1 MASDFRAPPKGQEN
15 QLSKEFGG
23 FKPQLDGS
31 WSFQAQFNAIAA
43 MSAEDDWSF
52 KEGSV
57 KDVTDRGRGE
67 AVRKLQDALEDTIE
81 KNPPPA
87 RLSSLLYRPGRQCDE
102 DEEDGGIAKA
112 AAADAAVAE
121 VQLRKDVRS
130 LLAPLRELE
139 KLPPSGSRNGA
150 ALDIFRQLKRL
161 RITVDCLKATK
172 IAVELN
178 KPCWRGALASKDVQE
193 AAGALVKNWRSMYRT
208 QTGQSVE
215 KYSQRRFRLV
225 AVDME
230 ESTYGANPK
239 MAQYCKTVDRLCK
252 ELRKDPELCRELL
265 AGTSSGAEL
274 RLRVG
279 ERVKGEQLTKRRNKS
294 EAAPPPKFL
303 PT

>member
-1 MASDFRAPPKGQEN
+1 MAADFRGPPKGQEN
-15 QLSKEFGG
+15 QLSREFGG
-23 FKPQLDGS
+23 FKPVLDGS

-67 AVRKLQDALEDTIE
+67 AVRKLQEALEETIE
-81 KNPPPA
+81 ENPPPA
-87 RLSSLLYRPGRQCDE
+87 RLSSLLYRPGKDAAEDE
-102 DEEDGGIAKA
+102 DDGGIAKA

-121 VQLRKDVRS
+121 VQLRKDVRA
-130 LLAPLRELE
+130 LLVPLHELE
-139 KLPPSGSRNGA
+139 KLPASASRNGA
-150 ALDIFRQLKRL
+150 VLDIFKQLKRL
-161 RITVDCLKATK
+161 RISTDCLKATK

-178 KPCWRGALASKDVQE
+178 KPCWRGALASKEVRE
-193 AAGALVKNWRSMYRT
+193 TASALVKNWRSMYRT
-208 QTGQSVE
+208 QTGTSVE
-215 KYSQRRFRLV
+215 KVSQRRFRLV

-230 ESTYGANPK
+230 ESTYGSDPK
-239 MAQYCKTVDRLCK
+239 MAQYCKTIERLCK

-274 RLRVG
+274 RLRVS
-279 ERVKGEQLTKRRNKS
+279 ERVKREQLTKKKKS
-294 EAAPPPKFL
+294 EAAPPPTIQ